1 MQSPSQ
7 HCVPLPVGY
16 MSNSSSCTTPETQ
29 QIDGTPGCHPVSQVP
44 IWPLQSLRSPWI
56 FQEDLELPP
65 WERLPRTWTGSETIK
80 CPLRGQ
86 HCLTLCTSVSASHC
100 SQELLLRCRESSGE
114 TMFWMHVQEPSVV
127 AKVTWGG
134 DVLRLS
140 ACSYRGEHQ
149 KWEDSAHTPPS
160 ICASRDP
167 GRESLGT
174 LLYLCFS
181 NVQDKRICV

>member
-65 WERLPRTWTGSETIK
+65 WEHLQE
-80 CPLRGQ
+80 RGQ
-86 HCLTLCTSVSASHC
+86 EVRRSSALLEASIVSPCVGRCQLHIVLRSYFLDVEKAAGKHC
-100 SQELLLRCRESSGE
+100 SGCMFKSLR
-114 TMFWMHVQEPSVV
+114 
-127 AKVTWGG
+127 
-134 DVLRLS
+134 
-140 ACSYRGEHQ
+140 
-149 KWEDSAHTPPS
+149 
-160 ICASRDP
+160 
-167 GRESLGT
+167 
-174 LLYLCFS
+174 
-181 NVQDKRICV
+181 